1 VRREPVRSSPR
12 SSRRAPA
19 DPPILQIH
27 SLFPERGRFTATFS
41 SGVPYLAIA
50 EVAYGFGDRFA
61 LGVLGGVTPTYG
73 FGLRVRGV
81 MGDWGR
87 AKLVLGTR
95 LLYYPATHSSNG
107 EPWVLALPTVRL
119 DLAASPRV
127 HLHLEAGAALA
138 TCTGSLA
145 ALFGGKHSDDDRG
158 GFMGGAWSVAAEW
171 PGRRGRR
178 RSCSS
183 MRCSSR
189 VVSRWQTPAG
199 SAGRPSCSPW
209 EPSTCS
215 ERWRYSPESSG
226 PSSVSFNIPRALSL

>member
-1 VRREPVRSSPR
+1 MLVSLLLISSVFA
-12 SSRRAPA
+12 SAPGAGAELASVVEESPGRPAHLA
-19 DPPILQIH
+19 D

-61 LGVLGGVTPTYG
+61 LGVLGGVTPSTYG

-87 AKLVLGTR
+87 AKLVLGTP

-145 ALFGGKHSDDDRG
+145 ALFGGKHSDDDG
-158 GFMGGAWSVAAEW
+158 GFMGGAWSVVGGGVAWQAGEKT
-171 PGRRGRR
+171 
-178 RSCSS
+178 
-183 MRCSSR
+183 
-189 VVSRWQTPAG
+189 VLFLDALLVSRGFQVANTGWIGGPPFVLTLGAK
-199 SAGRPSCSPW
+199 
-209 EPSTCS
+209 
-215 ERWRYSPESSG
+215 YS
-226 PSSVSFNIPRALSL
+226 L